1 MNLIRA
7 VSWDV
12 ENKVMVEMD
21 SRTRGRAGS
30 EEYEFGQLLRSF
42 ALQMSEK

>member
-7 VSWDV
+7 VSWNV
-12 ENKVMVEMD
+12 ENKVIVDMD

-30 EEYEFGQLLRSF
+30 EDYEFGQLF
-42 ALQMSEK
+42 